1 MPASFDFPPDAALWI
16 PVIRTRGEV
25 TERGSHK
32 FYAIGR
38 LEPGVSLRQA
48 QSDMDTIAA
57 RLEKEY
63 PDSNRDLGI
72 KVVALQEDMV
82 GDFRPV
88 LLVLMGA
95 VGFVLLIAC
104 ANVANLL
111 LARSATREKEI
122 AIRAALGAS
131 RGRIITQM
139 LTESVLLA
147 LAAGIAG
154 SLIAFWSLDALIALA
169 PKDVPRLT
177 SVHLDPTVFG
187 FTLFVSVL
195 TGAIFGLAPSWQV
208 SRGNVNESLNEGSV
222 N

>member
-1 MPASFDFPPDAALWI
+1 M
-16 PVIRTRGEV
+16 
-25 TERGSHK
+25 
-32 FYAIGR
+32 
-38 LEPGVSLRQA
+38 SLRQA

-111 LARSATREKEI
+111 LARSATRQKEI